1 MGAGTGERIAAACA
15 PPNMP
20 LSFATWLTKAGLPE
34 REVADHVV
42 LVRGGAA
49 REHGGQEGRSAGAA
63 DVAGE
68 VGEAG
73 DVVVL
78 RLLHADVGDGV
89 DGDEE
94 EGEAGGLEAA
104 QKDEVVVADAEI
116 HGVHGDQRRG

>member
-1 MGAGTGERIAAACA
+1 MWEPVPII
-15 PPNMP
+15 
-20 LSFATWLTKAGLPE
+20 GLPLRVAAE
-34 REVADHVV
+34 HALELGDLVHEGRVAGGEVADHVG

-49 REHGGQEGRSAGAA
+49 GEHGGHERCSAGAA

-94 EGEAGGLEAA
+94 EGEARGLEAA
-104 QKDEVVVADAEI
+104 QEDEVV
-116 HGVHGDQRRG
+116 RS